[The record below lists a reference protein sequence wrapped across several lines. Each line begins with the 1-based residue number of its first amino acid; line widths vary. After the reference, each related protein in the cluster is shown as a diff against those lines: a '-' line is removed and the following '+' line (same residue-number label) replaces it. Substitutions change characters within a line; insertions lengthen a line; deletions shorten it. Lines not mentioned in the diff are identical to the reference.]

1 MLVVKKVRIFSWVV
15 EKKKINANRF
25 HSHKTP
31 WAEPISRTQL
41 HSSDSMVIYG
51 FEPFDYELYPSK

>member
-1 MLVVKKVRIFSWVV
+1 MQIVSIVTISVG
-15 EKKKINANRF
+15 
-25 HSHKTP
+25 TP